1 MEDEVI
7 RGATVVKD
15 GEVTWP
21 PPQKEPPPAKSA
33 ETSKSDVQIAQQTE
47 TKPKKQ
53 KFKIAPFAFGL
64 ALLSIWALDCLAL
77 PRFWRISQFSY

>member
-21 PPQKEPPPAKSA
+21 PPQKEPPPAKLKEA
-33 ETSKSDVQIAQQTE
+33 SKSDVQFAQQTE
-47 TKPKKQ
+47 TKTQ
-53 KFKIAPFAFGL
+53 ETEI
-64 ALLSIWALDCLAL
+64 
-77 PRFWRISQFSY
+77 